1 MKGKG
6 NLSFQSVKRPH
17 GANRC
22 IFWLWK
28 KLWKQSGFVICSY
41 FKDSTSTA
49 VKRDAKFW
57 TRYLKGV
64 PLRRPMKGV
73 PFLSKMMYKSP
84 HPPTRSLVIHSLNLS
99 ASGAGILMISCHQ
112 TNCCVACQS
121 RETLYQVN
129 SQVKSM
135 IIKISSLDENSTHFF
150 IILFAVE
157 VGCTVWLPI
166 SMYRKS
172 SIKPPGGAYFFQALL
187 RGGLIERGGLI

>member
-17 GANRC
+17 RANRC

-28 KLWKQSGFVICSY
+28 KLWKHSGFVICSY
-41 FKDSTSTA
+41 FQDSVFTA

-57 TRYLKGV
+57 TRYVKGV

-84 HPPTRSLVIHSLNLS
+84 PPPTPSLVIHSLNLS

-112 TNCCVACQS
+112 TNCCDACQS

-135 IIKISSLDENSTHFF
+135 IIKISSLHENSTHFLLYCLQWRWGAQF
-150 IILFAVE
+150 GSPFQ
-157 VGCTVWLPI
+157 CTVNPLLSPQ
-166 SMYRKS
+166 
-172 SIKPPGGAYFFQALL
+172 GGGGLN
-187 RGGLIERGGLI
+187 REGGLI

>member
-17 GANRC
+17 RANRC

-28 KLWKQSGFVICSY
+28 KLWKHSGFVICSY
-41 FKDSTSTA
+41 FKDSVFTA

-57 TRYLKGV
+57 TRYVKGV
-64 PLRRPMKGV
+64 PLRGPTKGV
-73 PFLSKMMYKSP
+73 PFLSKMMYKFP
-84 HPPTRSLVIHSLNLS
+84 PPPTPSLVIHSLNLS

-135 IIKISSLDENSTHFF
+135 IIKISSLDENSTHFLLYCLQWRWGAQF
-150 IILFAVE
+150 GSPFQ
-157 VGCTVWLPI
+157 CTVNP
-166 SMYRKS
+166 
-172 SIKPPGGAYFFQALL
+172 LL
-187 RGGLIERGGLI
+187 SPQGGLIFFKHFWGGA

>member
-28 KLWKQSGFVICSY
+28 SCENTLVLWFVHIWRSA
-41 FKDSTSTA
+41 FTA

-57 TRYLKGV
+57 TRYVKGV

-84 HPPTRSLVIHSLNLS
+84 PHPTPSLVIHSLNLS

-135 IIKISSLDENSTHFF
+135 IIQISSLDENSTHFLLYCLQWRWGAQF
-150 IILFAVE
+150 GSPFQ
-157 VGCTVWLPI
+157 CTVNP
-166 SMYRKS
+166 
-172 SIKPPGGAYFFQALL
+172 LL
-187 RGGLIERGGLI
+187 SPQGGLIFFKHFWGGA